1 MKSFTRIT
9 KDDYYLKVAE
19 AILLR
24 GTCLRRNFGAVIVK
38 DDKIVGT
45 GYTGSARGEKNC
57 CDTGICIRQQ
67 QNIPQ
72 GQRYELCMSV
82 HAEQNAV
89 INAKSDLHG
98 ATLYLVGKDMETEE
112 FVDAVPCLMCW
123 RTMTNAGIVRVVNR
137 KGEVPS
143 GVHW

>member
-1 MKSFTRIT
+1 MEGFTRIT

-57 CDTGICIRQQ
+57 CDTGVCIRQQ

-89 INAKSDLHG
+89 INAKTDLCG
-98 ATLYLVGKDMETEE
+98 ATLYLVGKDMETKE

-123 RTMTNAGIVRVVNR
+123 RTITNAGIVRVVNR
-137 KGEVPS
+137 NGEVPS